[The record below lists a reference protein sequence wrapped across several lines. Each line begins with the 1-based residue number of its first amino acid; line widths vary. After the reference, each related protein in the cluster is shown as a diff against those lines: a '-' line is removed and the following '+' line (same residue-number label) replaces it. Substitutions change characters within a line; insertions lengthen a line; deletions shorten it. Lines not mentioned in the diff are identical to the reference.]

1 MIKWKFL
8 NCICIFAAAIFILWV
23 GCNEQPVDTE
33 KADGSD
39 SIASI
44 EAPSNSQATLEE
56 PTTESIVTESSVV
69 ESEYYPITE
78 GQRYLGVYQIMT
90 RVGTIISILLFVV
103 LGFCIEVIF

>member
-44 EAPSNSQATLEE
+44 EAPSLN
-56 PTTESIVTESSVV
+56 I
-69 ESEYYPITE
+69 
-78 GQRYLGVYQIMT
+78 
-90 RVGTIISILLFVV
+90 ILLQRDKDIWAFMFKAPKR
-103 LGFCIEVIF
+103 LMF

>member
-1 MIKWKFL
+1 MWKFL

-44 EAPSNSQATLEE
+44 PSNSQATNAL
-56 PTTESIVTESSVV
+56 PMKQGSKLSTERR
-69 ESEYYPITE
+69 
-78 GQRYLGVYQIMT
+78 QN
-90 RVGTIISILLFVV
+90 
-103 LGFCIEVIF
+103 

>member
-44 EAPSNSQATLEE
+44 KAPSNSQATLEE
-56 PTTESIVTESSVV
+56 PTTESILL
-69 ESEYYPITE
+69 
-78 GQRYLGVYQIMT
+78 QRDKDIWAFMFKAPKRLM
-90 RVGTIISILLFVV
+90 F
-103 LGFCIEVIF
+103 